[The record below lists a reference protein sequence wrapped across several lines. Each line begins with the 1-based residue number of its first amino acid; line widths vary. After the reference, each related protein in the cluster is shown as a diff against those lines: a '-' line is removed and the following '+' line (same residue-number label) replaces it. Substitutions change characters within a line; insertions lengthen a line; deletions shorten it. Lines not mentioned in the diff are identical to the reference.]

1 MYQTEKNP
9 VPNPA
14 VQHVLPNILCYKSFL
29 PHCLQIPAHLS
40 AVPQYM
46 KTNTEQQGGL
56 ICMQNLYNTVC
67 KILQILSCEKY
78 EIDPPQS
85 PHSLLVHNM
94 PLCPCPLPS
103 FYRPTLESTQ
113 ALGPQQAIVPRPRP
127 TAQLLLT
134 HPTVHPGSWSTTSHC
149 APAHFPAFWGSQLVS
164 IYPFLPLYRT
174 HLSGLFSFSLV
185 PSILYSVYC
194 TVSLQFIVCPQSSSS
209 AMKVPKPLL

>member
-113 ALGPQQAIVPRPRP
+113 ALGPQQAIVPLP
-127 TAQLLLT
+127 TSQLFGVL
-134 HPTVHPGSWSTTSHC
+134 SWSQFIPFFHSIGRIC
-149 APAHFPAFWGSQLVS
+149 QDSFLFPW
-164 IYPFLPLYRT
+164 FL
-174 HLSGLFSFSLV
+174 
-185 PSILYSVYC
+185 VYC
-194 TVSLQFIVCPQSSSS
+194 TVQ
-209 AMKVPKPLL
+209 